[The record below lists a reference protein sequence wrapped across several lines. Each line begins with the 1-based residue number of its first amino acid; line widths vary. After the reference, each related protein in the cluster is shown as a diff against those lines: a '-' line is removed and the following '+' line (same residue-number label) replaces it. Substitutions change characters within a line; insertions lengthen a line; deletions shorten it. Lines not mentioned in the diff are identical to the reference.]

1 MDTFARILNMLI
13 DIDTAVRCSPLQG
26 FIMCPLPTK
35 KVLWEARDASSWRVE
50 FDATLKERE
59 LFGVSTDGQLTKMQI
74 GSEGISTTASD
85 WGKWYAEMDSFGT
98 LIMIAASLL

>member
-1 MDTFARILNMLI
+1 MLI
-13 DIDTAVRCSPLQG
+13 DIDTAVSCSPLLG

-35 KVLWEARDASSWRVE
+35 KLLWEARDATVWRLE
-50 FDATLKERE
+50 FDAVLKERE
-59 LFGVSTDGQLTKMQI
+59 LFGLATDGQLTKMKI
-74 GSEGISTTASD
+74 GSGGISTTAID